1 MRCLLVQPIH
11 EAGRARLEGAG
22 IDISLAAAP
31 TMHLVAHEIT
41 HCDAVIT
48 RDAGLTAEAIDA
60 GRRLKIIVSHGAGF
74 DRIDIDA
81 ASRRGIPVANTPG
94 RNAQSV
100 AELAVGLILAAA
112 RRLPAADRSVR
123 EGNKQF
129 REQAETIELA
139 GKTAFI
145 VGWGNI
151 GRATAHILREGFGMK
166 VLVFSPRTH
175 PDTVSGAG
183 ACKVGTLEEGLSRA
197 DIVSLHAPLNA
208 ETRAL
213 LNNETFGMLRPGA
226 ILVNT
231 ARAGLIDES
240 ALARALDLGVVLAA
254 ALDLHEPE
262 SPLIGRGDVI
272 LTPHLGGSTRD
283 SLERTALAAAE
294 CVIDAIEGRL
304 PASVLNPAALGETA
318 EER

>member
-22 IDISLAAAP
+22 IGVSLAASPAMP
-31 TMHLVAHEIT
+31 LVAREIGD
-41 HCDAVIT
+41 CDAVIT
-48 RDAGLTAEAIDA
+48 RDAGLSAEAIEA
-60 GRRLKIIVSHGAGF
+60 GRRLRIIVSHGAGY

-100 AELAVGLILAAA
+100 AELAVGLMLAAA

-123 EGNKQF
+123 EGNIGF
-129 REQAETIELA
+129 REQTQTIELA

-166 VLVFSPRTH
+166 VLAFSPRAS
-175 PDTVSGAG
+175 PDIIERAG
-183 ACKVGTLEEGLSRA
+183 ACKAETLEEGLSRA

-213 LNNETFGMLRPGA
+213 LNDETFGAFRPGA

-240 ALARALDLGVVLAA
+240 ALAQALDLGVVLAA
-254 ALDLHEPE
+254 GLDLHEAE
-262 SPLIGRGDVI
+262 SPLLGRDDVI

-294 CVIDAIEGRL
+294 CVIDAMEGRL
-304 PASVLNPAALGETA
+304 PASVLNAAILQRNA
-318 EER
+318 EAR